1 MKLSQRGLDL
11 ICSFEGYHTALP
23 DGGCKAYLDKLA
35 KPHIWTIGYGCT
47 EGIYEG
53 LVWTKE
59 QAEAAFRRELAKHEQ
74 FVTQIVTVPLNQNEF
89 DALVSFCYNLGPNN
103 LRTLVANRLNKNKR
117 METAKSFPLYDKA
130 GGKVYRGLVRRRY
143 AEAALFA
150 EPPADE
156 LEASPHMP
164 QVVDAAKE
172 PMAPGTKATIA
183 VGGGAAG
190 AKAAESAIDAII
202 SAPPP
207 AVADTVQNV
216 GAWQSIGKTAV
227 SISQALWASPVL
239 TGVIACVAVAA
250 LWGPD
255 LWRKVNGS

>member
-1 MKLSQRGLDL
+1 MKLSQRGLEL

-117 METAKSFPLYDKA
+117 METAKAFPLYDKA

-150 EPPADE
+150 EAPAEE

-172 PMAPGTKATIA
+172 PMSPGAKVAIAAPA
-183 VGGGAAG
+183 GAATVEVG
-190 AKAAESAIDAII
+190 KALLTP
-202 SAPPP
+202 PPP
-207 AVADTVQNV
+207 AVADTVSNV
-216 GAWQSIGKTAV
+216 SAWQGIGRA
-227 SISQALWASPVL
+227 SAALWAVFVEHPFLMS
-239 TGVIACVAVAA
+239 GVGAVAIGVLFWPQISSMFGREA
-250 LWGPD
+250 
-255 LWRKVNGS
+255 

>member
-1 MKLSQRGLDL
+1 MNLSQRGLEL

-53 LVWTKE
+53 LVWTKD

-117 METAKSFPLYDKA
+117 METAKAFALYDKA

-150 EPPADE
+150 EPMPEE

-172 PMAPGTKATIA
+172 PMSPGTKAAIA
-183 VGGGAAG
+183 GTAG
-190 AKAAESAIDAII
+190 SAGTAIV
-202 SAPPP
+202 SNPPP
-207 AVADTVQNV
+207 VVADTVSNI
-216 GAWQSIGKTAV
+216 GAWQGIGR
-227 SISQALWASPVL
+227 
-239 TGVIACVAVAA
+239 AVAA
-250 LWGPD
+250 MGAVFVEHPFLMSGVGAVAIGVLFWPQISSLFG
-255 LWRKVNGS
+255 REA